1 MLARNREN
9 KGVFIFEE
17 FNERS
22 LSIPDGK
29 KKFNHFKSIKPYED
43 YNRRV
48 VTGPIGSI
56 ILYMNGFDTV
66 DATHSSSTNV
76 SE

>member
-17 FNERS
+17 FNEKS
-22 LSIPDGK
+22 LVKENSQN
-29 KKFNHFKSIKPYED
+29 KFNHFQTMKPYED